1 LPGPK
6 TQIDTTA
13 ILSGQD
19 RSPDEIKEYVRLF
32 ERFQRLRPDDGP
44 DEIAKLI
51 DLVENGTLKEECG
64 NFVVRTSEED
74 YEMDQSG
81 NRPRYAVAY
90 ASEWEPSSHNTA
102 RIQLS
107 EFEDGYFSALTGGE
121 AGNKGGTIR
130 FDSSIPKDCAPLS
143 GRAPFPWL
151 QDTVNIQ
158 VGFRYDSFVNILL
171 SCSEFD
177 HMFGLSAPS
186 HEEHLGTGKY
196 F

>member
-1 LPGPK
+1 MCTNCVRRGIACGVKLPGPK
-6 TQIDTTA
+6 TQIDSTA
-13 ILSGQD
+13 VLSGQD

-44 DEIAKLI
+44 DEIIKLI

-64 NFVVRTSEED
+64 IFVVRTSEEE

-81 NRPRYAVAY
+81 NGSPFMVIYVV
-90 ASEWEPSSHNTA
+90 EWEPSSHNTA

-121 AGNKGGTIR
+121 TEHRGGTIR
-130 FDSSIPKDCAPLS
+130 FESNIPKDCAPLT

-151 QDTVNIQ
+151 QDTVTMQ
-158 VGFRYDSFVNILL
+158 AGFR
-171 SCSEFD
+171 
-177 HMFGLSAPS
+177 
-186 HEEHLGTGKY
+186 
-196 F
+196 